1 MIKALRSILS
11 RVRKDERVAG
21 LKIELDQA
29 VRMRVI
35 AGANEIRHVKALG
48 AIVTGLQNEIARE
61 HGQ

>member
-21 LKIELDQA
+21 LKTELDQA

-48 AIVTGLQNEIARE
+48 AIVTGLHEKIAE
-61 HGQ
+61 HAK